1 MIALVVVLAV
11 LTFLAITPVVL
22 AALSKYP
29 GGLIDKIELFVS
41 QFDGILISIGTL
53 SLVSM
58 LAVLTARLTNQSAER
73 REKANRKVQSE
84 LKIAEF
90 RRQWIDEMRSDLTEF
105 SRLVF
110 HRDGIDDISQ
120 LFAIRTKIYMRLNLE
135 EKKALAVVQAMDE
148 AYTADFNEADTET
161 LMKTQIR
168 LSRVSNEF
176 LRGEW
181 RRLKQDILD
190 AQVLAENET

>member
-1 MIALVVVLAV
+1 MIALVLVLAV
-11 LTFLAITPVVL
+11 LTFLATTPVVL

-41 QFDGILISIGTL
+41 EFDGILISIGTL